1 MTGHFLYT
9 ITIYKSKK
17 QLIIQKSMAPKLR
30 GKNLVLPS
38 GTLLLNTPL

>member
-30 GKNLVLPS
+30 EKIWYSP
-38 GTLLLNTPL
+38 PAHYC